1 MRLAS
6 ARNLLLPF
14 CIVLLLSAC
23 HSNEPGGRTPV
34 AAIQGTIDQLEAND
48 FNALLK
54 HALPPADYANL
65 RADWQKH
72 AQEAKPITAE
82 ERVKFAAVLQKFTA
96 PDAEKE
102 LYEELQPKLT
112 AIQQQYS
119 DQLPVLLKM
128 STAFLK
134 NGVAQN
140 QRLSPAQKTQAESV
154 LDVLGPWVQK
164 TPWFDQAKAK
174 QAVTVAVTT
183 ARKLDLKSP
192 DQLRSMDFDTAMTK
206 YSFGFAGIK
215 QLLQI
220 YGLSLD
226 ETLKSVK
233 VSEVSKDKDHTVVK
247 ISYTLLGKP
256 LSAESAVV
264 QENGRWYSEDLLK
277 NVRSSH
283 TQLDLPPASGSA
295 LAPVQ
300 PVVATTA
307 PVPSKS

>member
-1 MRLAS
+1 MRSPS

-14 CIVLLLSAC
+14 CVVLLLSAC
-23 HSNEPGGRTPV
+23 HSNEPGGSTPV
-34 AAIQGTIDQLEAND
+34 AAIEGTVDQLQAND
-48 FNALLK
+48 FNKLLK

-72 AQEAKPITAE
+72 EQDANPITPE
-82 ERVKFAAVLQKFTA
+82 DRVKFSAMVQKFTA

-102 LYEELQPKLT
+102 LYSELQPKLT
-112 AIQQQYS
+112 AMQQQYS

-140 QRLSPAQKTQAESV
+140 QRLSAAQKVQAESM
-154 LDVLGPWVQK
+154 LDVLGPWVEK

-174 QAVTVAVTT
+174 QAVTVTVAT

-192 DQLRSMDFDTAMTK
+192 EQLRTMDFDTAMTK
-206 YSFGFAGIK
+206 YSVAFVGAK

-226 ETLKSVK
+226 DTLKSVK
-233 VSEVSKDKDHTVVK
+233 VSEVSRDKDRAVVK

-256 LSAESAVV
+256 LASESTVV
-264 QENGRWYSEDLLK
+264 RENGRWYSEDLLN

-283 TQLDLPPASGSA
+283 TQVEAPAASSTMPT
-295 LAPVQ
+295 PVQ
-300 PVVATTA
+300 QAAA
-307 PVPSKS
+307 PVPGKS